1 MLDLKVIEAFI
12 ADGNLE
18 EFNSNPNV
26 FIEFCKRNS
35 FTVADKDDCDV
46 VLSCMKDDVHD
57 FIPDSDGDEIL
68 SLAKKHLEESETPAY
83 IVPFVDVERMAHNMR
98 DVFFGIDGFI
108 FYE

>member
-26 FIEFCKRNS
+26 FIEFCKRNN

-46 VLSCMKDDVHD
+46 VLSCMKDNVHD

-68 SLAKKHLEESETPAY
+68 SLAKKRLEESYTPLY
-83 IVPFVDVERMAHNMR
+83 IRRFVDIDEMADDLNEI
-98 DVFFGIDGFI
+98 FFGIDGFI
-108 FYE
+108 FYK

>member
-26 FIEFCKRNS
+26 FIEFCKRNN

-46 VLSCMKDDVHD
+46 VLSCMKDNVHD
-57 FIPDSDGDEIL
+57 FIPDSDGDEIR
-68 SLAKKHLEESETPAY
+68 SLANKILDESYAPLY
-83 IVPFVDVERMAHNMR
+83 IRHFVDIDKMTDNLSEM
-98 DVFFGIDGFI
+98 FFGVDGFI
-108 FYE
+108 FNK